1 MSDDVKN
8 SGLVHVTVDGH
19 VLRSFNKIA
28 EGQAWLEHLS
38 GDRKRSEVI
47 RRALMA
53 ATTCVMLPPQEL
65 REVVAS
71 VVRERSKQLDQATYA
86 ELDSILRETIALL
99 TLFKAQREIIGG
111 RAAGEAVEQ
120 VILSVTDSLLTLR
133 SFKPESIK
141 PGVEPE
147 RIEEKLGHPWIRSR
161 DELLANIKTV
171 LDTVNRLVNM

>member
-1 MSDDVKN
+1 MKN
-8 SGLVHVTVDGH
+8 RDIVHVTVDGH

-28 EGQAWLEHLS
+28 ERQAWLAHLS
-38 GDRKRSEVI
+38 GERKRSEVI

-53 ATTCVMLPPQEL
+53 AATCVKLPPQEL
-65 REVVAS
+65 HEVVAI
-71 VVRERSKQLDQATYA
+71 VVKEDVGKLDQATYA
-86 ELDSILRETIALL
+86 ELDRILREAVALL
-99 TLFKAQREIIGG
+99 TLLKAQREIIHG

-147 RIEEKLGHPWIRSR
+147 RIDEKLGHPWIRSR
-161 DELLANIKTV
+161 DELLANIKTN
-171 LDTVNRLVNM
+171 LDAVNRLVK